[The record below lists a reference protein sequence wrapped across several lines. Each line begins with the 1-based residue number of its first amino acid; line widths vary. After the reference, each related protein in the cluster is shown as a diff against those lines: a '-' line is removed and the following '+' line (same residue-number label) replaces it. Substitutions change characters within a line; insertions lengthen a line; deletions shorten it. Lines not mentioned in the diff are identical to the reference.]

1 MNKAFFV
8 STAFAFFS
16 ISSISFI
23 SMNAHALEGLT
34 QLEKHLFEK
43 NQDFQ
48 SLQSQVE
55 AKEALATS
63 TISGYYPT
71 LNLVGGWGQNKVDD
85 IPGGEK
91 GYLGYAEGRLNLFRG
106 FKDQSVRNLR
116 NNDLER
122 MKNELEFKERE
133 LRLQLTEVASDMIL
147 LHKLE
152 VILDE
157 EYKITQTQK
166 QMAAK
171 KVAAGLTSNVDTIE
185 FELRE
190 SELQIEQRRIN
201 QQHLEVHQRLHVL
214 LGTEIS
220 DKELEGLD
228 FTKAE
233 NLMKDLNPVTLD
245 KTLDYKNAELIQ
257 AQAESEKAEIK
268 SEFFPS
274 IDFTYSIGRLTP
286 SENSPIKFDESRYA
300 LLVTIPLFSGFDTY
314 YKTKAASKLAQSA
327 ERLKNQRRSEALA
340 AINTAKTKLS
350 ELSALQK
357 INEQKL
363 IISKKYFDLTLSEYR
378 RGIKNSPDLVGA
390 TERWFSAKKQK
401 FTILKDLEVL
411 KVRFERFN

>member
-16 ISSISFI
+16 MSFI
-23 SMNAHALEGLT
+23 SLDAHALEGLT
-34 QLEKHLFEK
+34 QLENQLFEK
-43 NQDFQ
+43 NQDFL
-48 SLQSQVE
+48 SLNSQVE

-63 TISGYYPT
+63 AISGYYPT
-71 LNLVGGWGQNKVDD
+71 LNLVGGWGQNKMDD
-85 IPGGEK
+85 IPNGEK
-91 GYLGYAEGRLNLFRG
+91 GYLGYAEGRFNLFRG
-106 FKDQSVRNLR
+106 FRDKSVRNLR

-122 MKNELEFKERE
+122 IKNELEFKKRE
-133 LRLQLTEVASDMIL
+133 LRVQLTEAASDIIL

-152 VILDE
+152 DILNE

-171 KVAAGLTSNVDTIE
+171 KVAAGLTSNVDNIE

-190 SELQIEQRRIN
+190 SELQIEQRRIT
-201 QQHLEVHQRLHVL
+201 QQHLEAHQRLHVL
-214 LGTEIS
+214 LGSEVS

-228 FTKAE
+228 FTNVE
-233 NLMKDLNPVTLD
+233 NLMKDLSPVTLD
-245 KTLDYKNAELIQ
+245 KTLDYKSAELIQ
-257 AQAESEKAEIK
+257 AQAEFEKAEIK

-274 IDFTYSIGRLTP
+274 IDFTYSVGRLTP
-286 SENSPIKFDESRYA
+286 SENNPIKFDESRYA
-300 LLVTIPLFSGFDTY
+300 LLVTIPLFTGFDTY
-314 YKTKAASKLAQSA
+314 YKTKAASKQLLSA
-327 ERLKNQRRSEALA
+327 ERLKNQKRSEASA

-363 IISKKYFDLTLSEYR
+363 VISKKYFDLTLSEYR
-378 RGIKNSPDLVGA
+378 RGVKNSPDLVGA

-401 FTILKDLEVL
+401 FAILKDLELL